1 MKLAFVMIN
10 TVPDQMES
18 VLDKI
23 EKIKGVQEAY
33 MIYGVY
39 DIIAMVKTETIKEL
53 KVIILRIRTVNHV
66 LNTLTLMA
74 VS

>member
-23 EKIKGVQEAY
+23 EKIEGVQEAY

-53 KVIILRIRTVNHV
+53 KGIILRIRTVNHV
-66 LNTLTLMA
+66 LNTLTLLA

>member
-23 EKIKGVQEAY
+23 EKIEGVQEAY
-33 MIYGVY
+33 MLYGVY

-53 KVIILRIRTVNHV
+53 KGIILRIRTVNYV
-66 LNTLTLMA
+66 LNTLTLLA

>member
-1 MKLAFVMIN
+1 MTLAFVMVN

-23 EKIKGVQEAY
+23 EKIGGVQEAY

-39 DIIAMVKTETIKEL
+39 DIIARVKTETIKEL
-53 KVIILRIRTVNHV
+53 KGIILRIRTVNHV